1 MANNSN
7 YFDFLKDFKNP
18 LAGVTD
24 SVTKDVSEGGLNLFG
39 AEVPAEFQAYKNAGL
54 LKDDEYKKAIDI
66 ADRKSKRSAIVQGLL
81 GFGLQNFD
89 KGFGSAFDP
98 RYLRAGLAAALP
110 AAQKPFDKLS
120 SNFMNLE
127 KLKEFKRTRTED
139 ELGRKVLSEGIYKKE
154 TDKNGIINI
163 VENTELVNKLIKNNK
178 LADASV
184 INNIFDSRRKTLEAS
199 GMSKTHTKKFEGDRI
214 FYVPNNPLTHPLME
228 LNAQNVLINSSYDAY
243 SDVVFPDARKLAP
256 VIAAIEARFPDMEGN
271 SATNVAL
278 DAMTRAESWKKSTA
292 GQKSDLSMMDYMDK
306 YILENYDV
314 SEKGWGKKVVE
325 EIGIKTKSEYLPRIG
340 LPKNPHK
347 PKTGAERDAIP
358 KDDWYINKYDK
369 LIQRK

>member
-1 MANNSN
+1 
-7 YFDFLKDFKNP
+7 
-18 LAGVTD
+18 
-24 SVTKDVSEGGLNLFG
+24 
-39 AEVPAEFQAYKNAGL
+39 
-54 LKDDEYKKAIDI
+54 
-66 ADRKSKRSAIVQGLL
+66 
-81 GFGLQNFD
+81 
-89 KGFGSAFDP
+89 
-98 RYLRAGLAAALP
+98 
-110 AAQKPFDKLS
+110 
-120 SNFMNLE
+120 
-127 KLKEFKRTRTED
+127 
-139 ELGRKVLSEGIYKKE
+139 
-154 TDKNGIINI
+154 
-163 VENTELVNKLIKNNK
+163 
-178 LADASV
+178 
-184 INNIFDSRRKTLEAS
+184 
-199 GMSKTHTKKFEGDRI
+199 
-214 FYVPNNPLTHPLME
+214 ME